1 MAAENITLII
11 PSAVAGSLLM
21 AGGQFLYRLLTGK
34 GDKTLPGKPAAAPCE
49 GCPFHD
55 DHEKRISDQEIRL
68 RALEAHRARMEE
80 AIPDIRNDLRD
91 MKGML
96 NKLLLRS
103 GGAIE

>member
-1 MAAENITLII
+1 MGDNAEIYERLRGIEQTLARIDERTKA
-11 PSAVAGSLLM
+11 SA
-21 AGGQFLYRLLTGK
+21 
-34 GDKTLPGKPAAAPCE
+34 DH
-49 GCPFHD
+49 HD

-96 NKLLLRS
+96 NAVLLRL
-103 GGAIE
+103 GGGQAP